1 MIKKFSEFV
10 NEYSP
15 NEESFFEKFGDLFL
29 DFEAQMK
36 EEGMDIDPD
45 TFSDTLDELDALD
58 KNETELDNL
67 FDKWY
72 TEDYVKSGTDEDN
85 LVMTDE
91 YHSTI
96 KKFNEAN
103 PRKPHQFG
111 SISWQSKRNK
121 EVEFLMRHSAEK
133 HWDEL
138 KKVYQK
144 WIDFIDSRKGFLAGK
159 QYGI

>member
-1 MIKKFSEFV
+1 MIKNFSQFI
-10 NEYSP
+10 NEYNP
-15 NEESFFEKFGDLFL
+15 YEESFFEKFGDLFL
-29 DFEAQMK
+29 DFESQMK
-36 EEGMDIDPD
+36 EEGMKIDPD
-45 TFSDTLDELDALD
+45 TFSDILDELNVLD

-72 TEDYVKSGTDEDN
+72 TEDYVKSGTDEDH

-103 PRKPHQFG
+103 PNINK
-111 SISWQSKRNK
+111 SKISWQSRRNR

-133 HWDEL
+133 HWGEL

-144 WIDFIDSRKGFLAGK
+144 WIDFIDSRKGFLTGK

>member
-1 MIKKFSEFV
+1 MIKNFENWLV
-10 NEYSP
+10 EYSP
-15 NEESFFEKFGDLFL
+15 SEESFFEKFGDLFL

-45 TFSDTLDELDALD
+45 TFSDTLDELDVLD

-91 YHSTI
+91 YHSI
-96 KKFNEAN
+96 LKKFNDAN
-103 PRKPHQFG
+103 PNIKK
-111 SISWQSKRNK
+111 SKISWYSLHNR

-133 HWDEL
+133 HWAEL

-144 WIDFIDSRKGFLAGK
+144 WIDFIDSRKGFLVGK
-159 QYGI
+159 GYGI

>member
-1 MIKKFSEFV
+1 MIKKFSEFI

-29 DFEAQMK
+29 DFEAQMQ

-45 TFSDTLDELDALD
+45 NFSDTLDELDVLD

-91 YHSTI
+91 YHSVL
-96 KKFNEAN
+96 KKFNEDN
-103 PRKPHQFG
+103 PNIKK
-111 SISWQSKRNK
+111 SKISWYSLHNR

-133 HWDEL
+133 HWPEL

-144 WIDFIDSRKGFLAGK
+144 WIDFIESRKGFLAGK

>member
-1 MIKKFSEFV
+1 MIKNFRQFI

-15 NEESFFEKFGDLFL
+15 NEESFFERFGDLFL
-29 DFEAQMK
+29 DLEAQMQ

-45 TFSDTLDELDALD
+45 TFSDTLDELNALD

-72 TEDYVKSGTDEDN
+72 AEDYVKSGTDEDHLIMN
-85 LVMTDE
+85 AE
-91 YHSTI
+91 YYSVI
-96 KKFNEAN
+96 KKFKEAN
-103 PRKPHQFG
+103 PDINK
-111 SISWQSKRNK
+111 SKISWYSKRNR

-144 WIDFIDSRKGFLAGK
+144 WIDFIDKRKGFIAGK
-159 QYGI
+159 QYGV

>member
-1 MIKKFSEFV
+1 MIKNFENWLV
-10 NEYSP
+10 EYSP
-15 NEESFFEKFGDLFL
+15 SEESFFEKFGDMFL

-36 EEGMDIDPD
+36 EEGMDIDPE
-45 TFSDTLDELDALD
+45 TFTDTLDELDSLD
-58 KNETELDNL
+58 KNETELDSL

-72 TEDYVKSGTDEDN
+72 EEDYLKPGNNHNVLN
-85 LVMTDE
+85 DE
-91 YHSTI
+91 YHLVM

-103 PRKPHQFG
+103 PGINK
-111 SISWQSKRNK
+111 SKISWYSKRNR

-133 HWDEL
+133 HWEEL

-159 QYGI
+159 GYGI